1 MTDIPEDNKVEGR
14 LEDLDFASSFKKL
27 EEIVKCLESGE
38 LSLEESLEKF
48 EEGIRLAK
56 QLEAILDKADSRIQE
71 ILKTSEETQS

>member
-14 LEDLDFASSFKKL
+14 LEDLDFASSLKKL

-56 QLEAILDKADSRIQE
+56 QLEARCV
-71 ILKTSEETQS
+71 

>member
-14 LEDLDFASSFKKL
+14 LGIWILPVALRNS